1 MLTRCPQCGSVIVGS
16 GAVAAM
22 PFPNPNA
29 AAVPLPFRFF
39 ERDFTACAPAAPVDF
54 QIMPIGG

>member
-1 MLTRCPQCGSVIVGS
+1 
-16 GAVAAM
+16 M